1 MTIAVSDF
9 RVTNIETTLR
19 YMGDQPITTP
29 TLCDKEGGRETNVKV
44 TIQPAAATRTT
55 ATLHTKRNGYKT
67 DALLTG
73 HCMCY

>member
-29 TLCDKEGGRETNVKV
+29 TLYTMKEGGRQMLRSQFNRQRLHERLQHC
-44 TIQPAAATRTT
+44 IQNATDI
-55 ATLHTKRNGYKT
+55 K
-67 DALLTG
+67 LT
-73 HCMCY
+73 HY